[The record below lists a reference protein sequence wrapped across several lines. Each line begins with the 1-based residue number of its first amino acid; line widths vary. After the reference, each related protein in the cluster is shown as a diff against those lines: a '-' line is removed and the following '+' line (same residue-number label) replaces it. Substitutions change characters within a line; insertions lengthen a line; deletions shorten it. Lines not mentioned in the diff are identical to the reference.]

1 MKQDNEFNEW
11 DDFLAEQNTE
21 QEAWAQRLE
30 QQLDGYEMSP
40 SRDLWADIEARVAL
54 QQPAKPA
61 RVVPLWRRWAV
72 AAAVAAF
79 VVGGGSLLWINDSSI
94 SSQDSIQGM
103 NASSEDSSSED
114 LLPDGRE
121 RSSTADLLPEE
132 RERDEEPPLPA
143 VLRRVPVSPLADS
156 QEAPREATPQSVAEN
171 KDQEEPRKN
180 VPENNKDQE
189 EPRKNVPENINRVVQ
204 PKAVA
209 RTLPRNQRKQLQLSL
224 YASADLDDW
233 KHENPV
239 QMSTSNVLYYYYSY
253 DSSGSRLADPIY
265 LTGFEERQHHYQPVS
280 LGLTASF
287 PLTSRLS
294 LSTGVVYTRLRSDF
308 ISITPRMTTESRQ
321 QLQYVGVPLNVQMR
335 LWTYHSLHVYAS
347 AGVEA
352 DWNVKSK
359 LTTNGVDQ
367 TAAHDHMQWSA
378 AGTMG
383 FQYDV
388 LPRLGLYA
396 EPGLRY
402 YFDNGSNVSN
412 FFKDKPTS
420 MSLQMGL
427 RLNM

>member
-30 QQLDGYEMSP
+30 QQLDGYEMPP
-40 SRDLWADIEARVAL
+40 SRDLWADIEARVAQ
-54 QQPAKPA
+54 QQPAKSA

-72 AAAVAAF
+72 AAAVAAL
-79 VVGGGSLLWINDSSI
+79 VVGGGSLLWINDSSL
-94 SSQDSIQGM
+94 SSQDSIQRM
-103 NASSEDSSSED
+103 NASANNSSSVG
-114 LLPDGRE
+114 LLPEGHE
-121 RSSTADLLPEE
+121 RSSTAGLLPEGH
-132 RERDEEPPLPA
+132 ERDDEPPFPT
-143 VLRRVPVSPLADS
+143 VLRRVSASPLADS
-156 QEAPREATPQSVAEN
+156 QEAPREPTPQSIAEN

-204 PKAVA
+204 PKTVA

-239 QMSTSNVLYYYYSY
+239 ASNVMYYFS
-253 DSSGSRLADPIY
+253 DNPSGSRLAHPIY